1 MRDKILFQNPV
12 QLLIPTPGIAVVVA
26 CVRNRNYLINYLSK
40 GGHEPPN
47 VQLHIQGKFMAHN
60 ESSKGLLYHVT
71 TQLLINLIGLKQITV
86 IKLIMK
92 KKLKESR
99 YN

>member
-1 MRDKILFQNPV
+1 
-12 QLLIPTPGIAVVVA
+12 
-26 CVRNRNYLINYLSK
+26 
-40 GGHEPPN
+40 
-47 VQLHIQGKFMAHN
+47 MAHN

-92 KKLKESR
+92 KIKRIAL
-99 YN
+99 

>member
-1 MRDKILFQNPV
+1 MSPLTFKY
-12 QLLIPTPGIAVVVA
+12 A
-26 CVRNRNYLINYLSK
+26 CFV
-40 GGHEPPN
+40 GH

-92 KKLKESR
+92 KKLKGSR